1 MFNFFLLF
9 FQERRKYDKVDG
21 QQSEQNSVLDETKIC
36 ICGDVP
42 WKSMCIL
49 QFLWMQHEKYATWT
63 FNLQLETT
71 CILLVQQTDRES

>member
-42 WKSMCIL
+42 
-49 QFLWMQHEKYATWT
+49 
-63 FNLQLETT
+63 
-71 CILLVQQTDRES
+71 